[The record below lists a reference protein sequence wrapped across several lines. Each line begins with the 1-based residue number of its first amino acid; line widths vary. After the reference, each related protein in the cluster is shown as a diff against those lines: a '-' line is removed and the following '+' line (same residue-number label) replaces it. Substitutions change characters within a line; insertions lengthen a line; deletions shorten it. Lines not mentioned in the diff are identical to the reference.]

1 MTASAIQR
9 SPTPVA
15 AHGLGFAFRRT
26 PAQASAPEAEVLRDI
41 TFELRDGE
49 LLTIIGPSGC
59 GKTTLLRLV
68 AGLVDRAGATG
79 QLVVA
84 GRPVAGPSPEI
95 SYVFQ
100 QTALIPWRKVR
111 ANVEF
116 AIEVRRHRRLNR
128 QEREEVGRI
137 IEFVGLAGFEDYHP
151 HELSGG
157 MQQRVGI
164 ARALVVHPQILLM
177 DEPFGALDA
186 QSRRLFQDE
195 LLRWKSEG
203 FAVILVTHDLDEAVY
218 LSDRILVMSARPGRI
233 LDEITVDLPPRD
245 TSQDVRTLPRYMQIH
260 ERLWELLRPENL
272 RVAHMEFSPRGRD
285 SQA

>member
-1 MTASAIQR
+1 
-9 SPTPVA
+9 VA
-15 AHGLGFAFRRT
+15 EL
-26 PAQASAPEAEVLRDI
+26 QVLRQI
-41 TFELRDGE
+41 NFELRSGE

-68 AGLVDRAGATG
+68 AGLADPAGATG
-79 QLVVA
+79 RLEVV
-84 GRPVAGPSPEI
+84 GRRVTGPSPEI

-116 AIEVRRHRRLNR
+116 AIELRRHRRLTK
-128 QEREEVGRI
+128 EEHEEVGRVI
-137 IEFVGLAGFEDYHP
+137 KFVGLAGFEDYHP
-151 HELSGG
+151 HQLSGG

-186 QSRRLFQDE
+186 QTRRLFQDE

-203 FAVILVTHDLDEAVY
+203 FSVILVTHDLDEAVY
-218 LSDRILVMSARPGRI
+218 LSDRILVMSACPGRI
-233 LDEITVDLPPRD
+233 LEEIKVDLPPRG
-245 TSQDVRTLPRYMQIH
+245 SLQDVRKLPRYVDIH

-272 RVAHMEFSPRGRD
+272 RVAGLPVDPPGKGS
-285 SQA
+285 

>member
-1 MTASAIQR
+1 MTESPAGSSAD
-9 SPTPVA
+9 PVVA
-15 AHGLGFAFRRT
+15 RNLGFAFTRT
-26 PAQASAPEAEVLRDI
+26 ATQAGPPEAEVLQDI
-41 TFELRDGE
+41 SFGLRSGE

-59 GKTTLLRLV
+59 GKTTLLRLI
-68 AGLVDRAGATG
+68 AGLVDRADATG
-79 QLVVA
+79 QLEVA
-84 GRPVAGPSPEI
+84 GRPVSGPSPEI

-116 AIEVRRHRRLNR
+116 AIEVRRHRRLTR
-128 QEREEVGRI
+128 EEREEVGRI

-151 HELSGG
+151 HQLSGG
-157 MQQRVGI
+157 MQQRAGI

-186 QSRRLFQDE
+186 QSRRIFQDE

-233 LDEITVDLPPRD
+233 LEEIKVDLPRRD
-245 TSQDVRTLPRYMQIH
+245 GSQDVRRLPSYVQIH
-260 ERLWELLRPENL
+260 ERLWELLRPQNL
-272 RVAHMEFSPRGRD
+272 LLARVRPGPQGRN
-285 SQA
+285 S